1 MLASLASAKTV
12 LSIAYWFLKLAN
24 GIFESIQQD
33 KLIALGEDRQSAKAL
48 LALNENSKAL
58 KEVDERFDKMT
69 DAEIKAKLEADGDFR
84 D

>member
-1 MLASLASAKTV
+1 MSATTI
-12 LSIAYWFLKLAN
+12 LSIAYWLLKLAN

-48 LALNENSKAL
+48 LVLNQNSKAL
-58 KEVDERFDKMT
+58 RDVDEKFDKMT
-69 DAEIKAKLEADGDFR
+69 DAEIRAKLEADGDFR